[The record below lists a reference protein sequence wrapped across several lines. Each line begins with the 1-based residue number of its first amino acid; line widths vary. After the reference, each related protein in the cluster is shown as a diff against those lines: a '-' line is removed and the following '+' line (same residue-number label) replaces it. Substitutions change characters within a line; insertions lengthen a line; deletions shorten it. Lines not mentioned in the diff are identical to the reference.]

1 MFEAPRHIQMIFAL
15 ACTGAA
21 EQNRGPSSPP
31 MIIPSAFSRVF
42 PEVLAQSPAG
52 TDTGRIIL
60 WIAVIVL
67 ILLCGFLGSVIY
79 RSKRGPKPTPSAD
92 ELRGRLAQVVTMWAM
107 AVIVILGILMLL
119 ITGYHAMIANDKDAR
134 AQFIETGKYIFAAIV
149 PVVAAWVGTVM
160 AFYFGKEN
168 FKAATDSMSQIAR
181 QFTSQDKLG
190 QTQVEQIGK
199 AIGDVAPLQLEASDT
214 PETIT
219 LDTLSGKMTAKAPPF
234 ERLPVLKSD
243 GTPLMVVHRSI
254 LNDFLLTKKEAEPDK
269 KTADFKLS
277 DLVAAY
283 SWLTEDSFVT
293 VGPVAS
299 AADAKTKMAQHKGC
313 ADVFVTQ
320 DGTSATPVTRWITN
334 VDLLQ
339 AAQV

>member
-1 MFEAPRHIQMIFAL
+1 MNIACLFLLARFELLSQSPPVATSDRGWLWGWTIAFAL
-15 ACTGAA
+15 LSG
-21 EQNRGPSSPP
+21 
-31 MIIPSAFSRVF
+31 
-42 PEVLAQSPAG
+42 VL
-52 TDTGRIIL
+52 
-60 WIAVIVL
+60 
-67 ILLCGFLGSVIY
+67 GFLLY
-79 RSKRGPKPTPSAD
+79 RTKRAPKPMPSAD

-107 AVIVILGILMLL
+107 AVIVALGVIMMA
-119 ITGYHAMIANDKDAR
+119 ITGYQAAIANTDNAR
-134 AQFIETGKYIFAAIV
+134 QQFIETGKYIFAAIV

-168 FKAATDSMSQIAR
+168 FKAATDSVSQIAR

-199 AIGDVAPLQLEASDT
+199 PIGDVAPLQLEAGASAD
-214 PETIT
+214 TIT
-219 LDTLSGKMTAKAPPF
+219 LDQLTAKMTAKAPPF
-234 ERLPVLKSD
+234 ERLPILNSD

-254 LNDFLLTKKEAEPDK
+254 LNDFLLTKKETDPTK
-269 KTADFKLS
+269 KTAEFKLS
-277 DLVAAY
+277 ALVEAY
-283 SWLTEDSFVT
+283 PWLTKDSFAT

-313 ADVFVTQ
+313 ADVLVTQ
-320 DGTSATPVTRWITN
+320 DGTPATPVTRWITN

>member
-1 MFEAPRHIQMIFAL
+1 VDAAVGKFAL
-15 ACTGAA
+15 ARTEAA
-21 EQNRGPSSPP
+21 EQNRDPSPP
-31 MIIPSAFSRVF
+31 IMITPSTFYFAF
-42 PEVLAQSPAG
+42 PDVLAQAPVG
-52 TDTGRIIL
+52 TDTGRQLL
-60 WIAVIVL
+60 WIAVAVL
-67 ILLCGFLGSVIY
+67 ILVSGILGAVLY
-79 RSKRGPKPTPSAD
+79 RTKRGPKPTPSAD

-119 ITGYHAMIANDKDAR
+119 ITGYHALIANDKDAR

-168 FKAATDSMSQIAR
+168 FKAATDSVSQIAR

-199 AIGDVAPLQLEASDT
+199 AIGDVAPLQLEESDT
-214 PETIT
+214 VETIS
-219 LDTLSGKMTAKAPPF
+219 LDKLSSKMTAKAPPF
-234 ERLPVLKSD
+234 ERLPVLKKD
-243 GTPLMVVHRSI
+243 GAPLMVVHRSI
-254 LNDFLLTKKEAEPDK
+254 LNDFLLTKKDTAPDK
-269 KTADFKLS
+269 KAADFKLS

-293 VGPVAS
+293 VAPVAS

-313 ADVFVTQ
+313 ADVLVTQ

>member
-1 MFEAPRHIQMIFAL
+1 MNTHPIL
-15 ACTGAA
+15 
-21 EQNRGPSSPP
+21 SL
-31 MIIPSAFSRVF
+31 VF
-42 PEVLAQSPAG
+42 PKLLAQAPAANSNER
-52 TDTGRIIL
+52 TLL
-60 WIAVIVL
+60 WVGLIVL
-67 ILLCGFLGSVIY
+67 ILVAGGLGIMLY

-119 ITGYHAMIANDKDAR
+119 ITGYHAVIANDKDAR

-168 FKAATDSMSQIAR
+168 FKAATESVSQIAR

-190 QTQVEQIGK
+190 ETQVEKIGK
-199 AIGDVAPLQLEASDT
+199 AIGDVAPLQLEATDT
-214 PETIT
+214 IQTIP
-219 LDTLSGKMTAKAPPF
+219 LDKLTGKMTAKAPPF

-243 GTPLMVVHRSI
+243 GVPLMVVHRSV
-254 LNDFLLTKKEAEPDK
+254 LNDFLLKEKDKDPTKKA
-269 KTADFKLS
+269 ADFKLS
-277 DLVAAY
+277 DLVADY
-283 SWLTEDSFVT
+283 PWLTDDSFVT
-293 VGPVAS
+293 VAPVAS
-299 AADAKTKMAQHKGC
+299 AADAKTKMGLHKGC
-313 ADVFVTQ
+313 ADVLVTQ

>member
-1 MFEAPRHIQMIFAL
+1 
-15 ACTGAA
+15 
-21 EQNRGPSSPP
+21 
-31 MIIPSAFSRVF
+31 
-42 PEVLAQSPAG
+42 
-52 TDTGRIIL
+52 
-60 WIAVIVL
+60 
-67 ILLCGFLGSVIY
+67 
-79 RSKRGPKPTPSAD
+79 
-92 ELRGRLAQVVTMWAM
+92 MWAM
-107 AVIVILGILMLL
+107 LVIVILGILMLL
-119 ITGYHAMIANDKDAR
+119 ITGYHAVIANDKDAR

-168 FKAATDSMSQIAR
+168 FKAATDSVSQIAR

-199 AIGDVAPLQLEASDT
+199 AIGDVAPLQLDASDT
-214 PETIT
+214 IETIP

-243 GTPLMVVHRSI
+243 GAPLMVVHRSI
-254 LNDFLLTKKEAEPDK
+254 LNDFLLTKKETEPDK
-269 KTADFKLS
+269 KTAEFKLS

-283 SWLTEDSFVT
+283 PWLTEDSFVT
-293 VGPVAS
+293 VAPVAS
-299 AADAKTKMAQHKGC
+299 AADAKTKMALHKGC
-313 ADVFVTQ
+313 ADVLVTQ
-320 DGTSATPVTRWITN
+320 DGTAATPVTRWITN